1 MDLHFPQLSPNSRVT
16 GNPGTTMRLKTSIR
30 IAALVLIASLGGCAN
45 LERHNA
51 SAVSQGDDDAYCQ
64 AHGGP
69 QGSAAY
75 TACRKDRDVAATRSD
90 RMERTHRDLA
100 ERMLNGQ

>member
-1 MDLHFPQLSPNSRVT
+1 MQP
-16 GNPGTTMRLKTSIR
+16 KTLMPLAAFAV
-30 IAALVLIASLGGCAN
+30 AALWLGGCAN
-45 LERHNA
+45 LERHNP
-51 SAVSQGDDDAYCQ
+51 SAVSQADDDAYCQ
-64 AHGGP
+64 THGGP

>member
-1 MDLHFPQLSPNSRVT
+1 M
-16 GNPGTTMRLKTSIR
+16 NPGSAMRLMTSTRFAIVAL
-30 IAALVLIASLGGCAN
+30 AALSLAGCAN
-45 LERHNA
+45 LERHNP
-51 SAVSQGDDDAYCQ
+51 SAVSQADDDTYCQ

-75 TACRKDRDVAATRSD
+75 VACRKDRDVAATQSD
-90 RMERTHRDLA
+90 RMERTHRNLA

>member
-1 MDLHFPQLSPNSRVT
+1 
-16 GNPGTTMRLKTSIR
+16 MRPKIFICLATLGLP
-30 IAALVLIASLGGCAN
+30 ALSLGGCTN
-45 LERHNA
+45 LERHNP
-51 SAVSQGDDDAYCQ
+51 SAVSQTDDDAYCQ
-64 AHGGP
+64 ANGGP

-90 RMERTHRDLA
+90 RMEKTHRDLA

>member
-1 MDLHFPQLSPNSRVT
+1 
-16 GNPGTTMRLKTSIR
+16 MRLKSTTHL
-30 IAALVLIASLGGCAN
+30 AALATIALSLGGCAS
-45 LERHNA
+45 LERHQPTA
-51 SAVSQGDDDAYCQ
+51 QSQTDDDAYCQ

-75 TACRKDRDVAATRSD
+75 SACRKDRDVAATRSD